1 MKKQKKIS
9 IEEAKHI
16 GESLYINWEQVDL
29 EEFRQG
35 LMEDQQQKPL
45 NSVLEEPFDG
55 ILLSGKV
62 VLGHMQEFP
71 DYFNRLEKLKSEAEE
86 YQARRQ

>member
-55 ILLSGKV
+55 IVLSGKV
-62 VLGHMQEFP
+62 FLGHMQEFP
-71 DYFNRLEKLKSEAEE
+71 DYFNRLEKLKSEADE

>member
-55 ILLSGKV
+55 ILLCGKV